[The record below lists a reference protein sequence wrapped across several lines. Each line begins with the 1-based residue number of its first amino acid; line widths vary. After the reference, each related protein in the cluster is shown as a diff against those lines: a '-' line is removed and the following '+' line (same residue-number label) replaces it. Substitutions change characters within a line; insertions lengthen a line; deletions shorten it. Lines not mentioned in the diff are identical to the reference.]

1 MTSNIS
7 GWVDPA
13 RLSTIRSM
21 LIDVLTHLD
30 HTSIPLSDSSQ
41 VIATSLRRVITD
53 DLIIAI
59 DRIVTFDG
67 WHRWESAT
75 LGHQLAVTTPT
86 FRFSTHPEELA
97 ALTNRIAQ
105 GGINENVTRALAAH
119 IDQNQIDL
127 GLANSDLGH
136 PASDWAMLLQQAVST
151 RSAAMTGLLAAAVTH
166 DRTTRLAEA
175 FARRAQSDQHV
186 ARLLGEVAPQLG
198 DSALRSALLTLTAP
212 ASVDRVG
219 GVDPVAEHIALDAL
233 LLASAGH
240 PSVVQ
245 SIFDD
250 YSRLANLVTNPFLSP
265 IALEAAGCAGM
276 GLSGA
281 SPLLRD
287 LTTIHDSHGE
297 LSVGGTRLAATALIS
312 DLDQLASTIDLP
324 IIRAHGPRGP
334 IDIGTREQLS
344 ALLAA
349 ILSDH
354 RSKTALGLAL
364 HDLRELRIERSI
376 DELTIHQNIDFERTL
391 SGQLADISDVGR
403 TLDEAARS
411 AHDADMLHRSDF
423 FAGLDSGLSIAGTLA
438 TVAAPVIGGTVAL
451 TLSGS
456 RELADIINAVTA
468 DHTPPDDITE
478 LINME
483 TTISVLTHV
492 VEQPQLHPR
501 FQLANITSSEW
512 SALSQVLNE
521 FSSANTGEAK
531 ARVYG
536 DVIQLITRSV
546 ELTTF
551 VNTVQ
556 VLSRSN

>member
-1 MTSNIS
+1 
-7 GWVDPA
+7 
-13 RLSTIRSM
+13 
-21 LIDVLTHLD
+21 
-30 HTSIPLSDSSQ
+30 
-41 VIATSLRRVITD
+41 
-53 DLIIAI
+53 
-59 DRIVTFDG
+59 
-67 WHRWESAT
+67 
-75 LGHQLAVTTPT
+75 
-86 FRFSTHPEELA
+86 
-97 ALTNRIAQ
+97 
-105 GGINENVTRALAAH
+105 
-119 IDQNQIDL
+119 
-127 GLANSDLGH
+127 
-136 PASDWAMLLQQAVST
+136 
-151 RSAAMTGLLAAAVTH
+151 
-166 DRTTRLAEA
+166 
-175 FARRAQSDQHV
+175 
-186 ARLLGEVAPQLG
+186 
-198 DSALRSALLTLTAP
+198 
-212 ASVDRVG
+212 
-219 GVDPVAEHIALDAL
+219 
-233 LLASAGH
+233 
-240 PSVVQ
+240 
-245 SIFDD
+245 
-250 YSRLANLVTNPFLSP
+250 
-265 IALEAAGCAGM
+265 
-276 GLSGA
+276 
-281 SPLLRD
+281 
-287 LTTIHDSHGE
+287 
-297 LSVGGTRLAATALIS
+297 
-312 DLDQLASTIDLP
+312 
-324 IIRAHGPRGP
+324 
-334 IDIGTREQLS
+334 
-344 ALLAA
+344 
-349 ILSDH
+349 
-354 RSKTALGLAL
+354 LGLAL

-531 ARVYG
+531 ARVSG